1 MAFDIKK
8 IIEEILAK
16 LKGDPKMAENFTKEP
31 VKTVESL
38 AGVDL
43 PDDQIQPIV
52 DGVKAKLNLDD
63 LGEKLGGLKNLLG

>member
-8 IIEEILAK
+8 IIEDILAN

-52 DGVKAKLNLDD
+52 DGVKAKLNLDN